1 MSTQTASERTPA
13 AELVRTFG
21 RRYLSDNRLILAGV
35 ILIICIITAIGS
47 DVFLTWPNWRNI
59 LQQIAFVGILACGT
73 TLLMVAGG
81 IDLSIG
87 SGVSFASILLGYF
100 LANEVMG
107 LGLAILV
114 AIAVAT
120 LIGFT
125 NGVLVANSRAHPFIL
140 TLGMLT
146 LLQGAA
152 LMISTEPI
160 TGFPSSFLDFAFKKP
175 LGLPVV
181 VWFFI
186 GFALFSHIL
195 LSRTVIGRH
204 LYALGG
210 SESAARL
217 AGVRVK
223 RLKVGLYALMGV
235 MVGAVAVLLTATLSA
250 SQALAGQGLELSA
263 IAAVAVGGTPLQ
275 GGRGTI
281 YGTLLGVLLIGVIGN
296 ALNLLSIDPN
306 LQQVLVGG
314 IIVVAVMA
322 QRARS

>member
-1 MSTQTASERTPA
+1 MSAHAVSPRQPIAALLRTI
-13 AELVRTFG
+13 G
-21 RRYLSDNRLILAGV
+21 RWLISDNRIILAGV
-35 ILIICIITAIGS
+35 ILVICIVTAVGS
-47 DVFLTWPNWRNI
+47 DVFLTWTNWKNI

-73 TLLMVAGG
+73 TLLMVSGG

-87 SGVSFASILLGYF
+87 SSVSFAGIVLGYL
-100 LANEVMG
+100 LANDVMT
-107 LGLAILV
+107 LALAILV
-114 AIAVAT
+114 AVLVAT
-120 LIGFT
+120 LVGVA

-160 TGFPSSFLDFAFKKP
+160 TGFPTSFLDFAFEQP
-175 LGLPVV
+175 LGIPVV
-181 VWFFI
+181 VWFFL
-186 GFALFSHIL
+186 GFALFSHVL

-223 RLKVGLYALMGV
+223 RLKVGLYALMGL

-275 GGRGTI
+275 GGRGSI
-281 YGTLLGVLLIGVIGN
+281 PGTLLGVLLIGVIGN
-296 ALNLLSIDPN
+296 ALNLLSIDSN